1 MRVVLIILMGCKAT
15 VSVIRNCCPVK
26 RSPANGLKHQTQAL
40 NAISN
45 GGDASRV
52 REKNQLLFNAPTRDA
67 SPPLVLAFGAC
78 ARLHVYVLMDN
89 DKLETLLKLNA
100 IKAFNSRWTLCVRLV
115 VKGLNCV
122 SLFV

>member
-1 MRVVLIILMGCKAT
+1 MLLLDSNNLVYE
-15 VSVIRNCCPVK
+15 NCTFP
-26 RSPANGLKHQTQAL
+26 
-40 NAISN
+40 
-45 GGDASRV
+45 
-52 REKNQLLFNAPTRDA
+52 RDA
-67 SPPLVLAFGAC
+67 SPPLEVAFGAC

>member
-1 MRVVLIILMGCKAT
+1 MRVVLIILVGRKAT

-52 REKNQLLFNAPTRDA
+52 GKRISYYLMPRRETRRSKFA
-67 SPPLVLAFGAC
+67 AVK
-78 ARLHVYVLMDN
+78 RR
-89 DKLETLLKLNA
+89 
-100 IKAFNSRWTLCVRLV
+100 SR
-115 VKGLNCV
+115 
-122 SLFV
+122 

>member
-1 MRVVLIILMGCKAT
+1 MRVVLIILMGRN
-15 VSVIRNCCPVK
+15 IINCCPVK

-40 NAISN
+40 MGA
-45 GGDASRV
+45 
-52 REKNQLLFNAPTRDA
+52 TRPA
-67 SPPLVLAFGAC
+67 SPPLEVAFGAC
-78 ARLHVYVLMDN
+78 TRLHVYVLMDN

-100 IKAFNSRWTLCVRLV
+100 IKAFNSRWTLCVRLA